1 VPNVVQLNIQDNLE
15 AEWRPVLE
23 RELNFSLS
31 PVQSRF
37 KNLRIHFLGVVRPA
51 GHGAGY
57 RCILVGRG
65 HGGETYHAQGDSA
78 DGRTAIQDALL
89 RARRAVARRRRF
101 GNYAGAQDTAV

>member
-1 VPNVVQLNIQDNLE
+1 MVHLKIQDNLE

-23 RELNFSLS
+23 RELNFNLS

-37 KNLRIHFLGVVRPA
+37 KNLRIHFVRVLRPA

-57 RCILVGRG
+57 RCVLVGRG
-65 HGGETYHAQGDSA
+65 QGGETYHTEADSA

-89 RARRAVARRRRF
+89 RARRAIARRRRL
-101 GNYAGAQDTAV
+101 GSYANAQPDFSDVG

>member
-1 VPNVVQLNIQDNLE
+1 MVQLKIQDNLE

-37 KNLRIHFLGVVRPA
+37 KNLRIQFVGVVRPA

-65 HGGETYHAQGDSA
+65 HGGETYHTEGDNA
-78 DGRTAIQDALL
+78 DGRMAIQDALL
-89 RARRAVARRRRF
+89 RARRAVTRRRRL
-101 GNYAGAQDTAV
+101 GTYQSV